1 MSFKKIWEKR
11 ALAFALC
18 LCLGLSTWMAVPAGA
33 VSFTDV
39 KPTDAAYPAITW
51 AVSNDITN
59 GVSEGVFAPQATCNN
74 GQIITYLGTH
84 SQTSRRTITITMQLF
99 GPTKMEFLMGQ
110 FSMLELPVRAW
121 IQ

>member
-1 MSFKKIWEKR
+1 MSFKKIWKKR

-51 AVSNDITN
+51 AVENDITN

-74 GQIITYLGTH
+74 GQIITYLWRAFGEQ
-84 SQTSRRTITITMQLF
+84 SSR
-99 GPTKMEFLMGQ
+99 
-110 FSMLELPVRAW
+110 
-121 IQ
+121 